1 MFYTQILFHS
11 RFPLWEI
18 YTGGRR
24 TLIRHGSDIPDMKK
38 YIEILKRV
46 LREENLDA
54 LLMVGGFLS
63 FIGSNEEY
71 DWHFNNVVVG
81 STPISKML
89 IESEKRICKKL
100 MNAYGATEIP
110 WISYKEINPEEEYQ
124 DFDSGQPFPGV
135 EVKVV
140 DSKGHLVK
148 RGQRGEILIRPP
160 VPFLGYIDENGKSEK
175 VQTTSGWIALGDS
188 GMVTPGGNLIVEG
201 RIADSVL
208 RASDR
213 LITVSG
219 WEAQLKQHPGVANAV
234 VATFTNHKKQR
245 KIFFAILPKPDVQV
259 SQNELR
265 ECMLDSQNRIPDI
278 WDKFLLP
285 ENFVFFTSFPM
296 LNTGK
301 VNRKEIVE
309 FCKERLSKRI
319 TFGTNS

>member
-1 MFYTQILFHS
+1 
-11 RFPLWEI
+11 
-18 YTGGRR
+18 
-24 TLIRHGSDIPDMKK
+24 
-38 YIEILKRV
+38 
-46 LREENLDA
+46 
-54 LLMVGGFLS
+54 MVAEFLS
-63 FIGSNEEY
+63 NICSDEDFNWHSNK
-71 DWHFNNVVVG
+71 VVVG

-89 IESEKRICKKL
+89 IESEKRLCKKL

-160 VPFLGYIDENGKSEK
+160 VSFLGYIGGNGKREK
-175 VQTTSGWIALGDS
+175 VQTTSEWIALGD
-188 GMVTPGGNLIVEG
+188 GGKITPGGNLIVEG
-201 RIADSVL
+201 RISDSIL

-259 SQNELR
+259 SKNKLR
-265 ECMLDSQNRIPDI
+265 ECILDPKNHIPDI

-285 ENFVFFTSFPM
+285 EFFFIFTSFPM

-301 VNRKEIVE
+301 INRKEIVE
-309 FCKERLSKRI
+309 VCMEQLSEGI
-319 TFGTNS
+319 TFGNNSWIHECHVQDESKIC